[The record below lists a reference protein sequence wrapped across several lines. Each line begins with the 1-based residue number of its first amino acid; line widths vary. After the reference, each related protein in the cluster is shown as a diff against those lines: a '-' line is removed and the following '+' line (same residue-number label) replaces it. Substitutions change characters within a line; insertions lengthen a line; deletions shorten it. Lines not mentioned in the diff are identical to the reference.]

1 MAQQPAKRKRRTTP
15 GKYRSKQRLR
25 INDAGFLLDTN
36 DAESY
41 TLNASGLVVFRALM
55 AGVESSRLGRELASS
70 FEVTEVEAQRDVD
83 RFLLH
88 LATLGLVEPVGR
100 KDHG

>member
-1 MAQQPAKRKRRTTP
+1 MAQQPAKKGRRSTP
-15 GKYRSKQRLR
+15 RKYRSKQRLR

-41 TLNASGLVVFRALM
+41 TLNASGIVIFRALM
-55 AGVESSRLGRELASS
+55 AGVDSSRLARELAAS
-70 FEVTEVEAQRDVD
+70 FEVTEEQAQRDVD